1 MTLLYYGKCITPPL
15 GLRVILDYVADFD
28 FVILHRPGTQHGN
41 YDGLSRV
48 RLCGINEEAPCKQCG
63 KRMVGA
69 QACACSADT

>member
-48 RLCGINEEAPCKQCG
+48 TLWYK
-63 KRMVGA
+63 
-69 QACACSADT
+69 